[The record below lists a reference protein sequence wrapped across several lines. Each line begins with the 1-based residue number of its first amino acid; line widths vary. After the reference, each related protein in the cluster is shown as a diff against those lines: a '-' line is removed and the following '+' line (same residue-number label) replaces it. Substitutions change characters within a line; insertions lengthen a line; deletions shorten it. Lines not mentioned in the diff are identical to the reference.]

1 MFKRHNEHLWTQP
14 NLHHVEER
22 RSEIELLMPN
32 GSEII
37 GLFGRDYFSRS
48 TDLSDLDLFLW
59 GVVKKTNIPIEMHLK
74 KLLEHL
80 KL

>member
-37 GLFGRDYFSRS
+37 GLFGRDYFCLMS
-48 TDLSDLDLFLW
+48 TSMNGSFRFGFIFVGRREKDQYS
-59 GVVKKTNIPIEMHLK
+59 N
-74 KLLEHL
+74 
-80 KL
+80 